1 MFKTLNQLLQEK
13 ANVESKIRAV
23 RVKAIR
29 SEVANLMTKGVK
41 VDKSILKG
49 LEKINQMVEK
59 IHYNQSDFDNLLDLI
74 EDQID
79 VNL

>member
-1 MFKTLNQLLQEK
+1 MFKTLHQLLQEK

-49 LEKINQMVEK
+49 LDKINSMVEK
-59 IHYNQSDFDNLLDLI
+59 IHYNQTDFDNLLDLI